1 MPAITRLGVDPSAG
15 HCFTPRPTDT
25 GSPNVFINGISCNR
39 ISDHYPTHCCG
50 PTCHDGV
57 ASVGS
62 SSVFTNGLAVHRI
75 GDGISCGDI
84 SASVSPN
91 VFAGG

>member
-15 HCFTPRPTDT
+15 HCFNPRPTDT
-25 GSPNVFINGISCNR
+25 GSSTVFINGIACNR
-39 ISDHYPTHCCG
+39 VSDHYPLHRCG
-50 PTCHDGV
+50 KNSHDGV

-62 SSVFTNGLAVHRI
+62 SSVFADGLAVHRI
-75 GDGISCGDI
+75 GDGISCGDV
-84 SASVSPN
+84 SGNGSPN